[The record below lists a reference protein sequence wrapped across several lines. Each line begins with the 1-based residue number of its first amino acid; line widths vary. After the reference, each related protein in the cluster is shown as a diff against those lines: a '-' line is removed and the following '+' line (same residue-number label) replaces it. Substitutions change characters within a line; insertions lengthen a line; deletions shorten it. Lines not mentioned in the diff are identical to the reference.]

1 MARFIFIRLLQAVP
15 VLGAVALL
23 TFLMARAIPGGP
35 FDAERKVSPEVMAQI
50 ERYYGL
56 DLPLHEQFG
65 RYVGNLVLRGDL
77 GPSMRYEGR
86 TVNELIGGAFPASL
100 ELALWALVVA
110 LTVGLAAGMVA
121 ALFRNR
127 WPDQLTMSV
136 GMVGI
141 CLPTFVLGPLL
152 IYVLGLELRWF
163 NVAGWAAPEDRV
175 LPAVTLGLYY
185 AAYVARL
192 TRAGLLEVLSMDFIR
207 TARAKGASEGR
218 VLFRHALR
226 GGVLPVVAFLGPAVA
241 GLVTGSFVVESIF
254 QIPGLGQHFVSAAFN
269 RDYTMILGTVLFY
282 AAFLILLNLLVDIV
296 QAVLNPRVKL
306 A

>member
-1 MARFIFIRLLQAVP
+1 MVRFIFIRLIQAIP

-23 TFLMARAIPGGP
+23 TFFMARAIPGGP

-56 DLPLHEQFG
+56 DLPLHEQFL
-65 RYVGNLVLRGDL
+65 RYMGNLVLRGDL

-86 TVNELIGGAFPASL
+86 TVNELISSAFPASL
-100 ELALWALVVA
+100 ELAFWALLVA
-110 LTVGLAAGMVA
+110 IAVGLFAGMIA
-121 ALFRNR
+121 ALYRNR
-127 WPDQLTMSV
+127 WPDQLAMSV
-136 GMVGI
+136 SMVGI

-152 IYVLGLELRWF
+152 VYFFGLHLRWF
-163 NVAGWAAPEDRV
+163 NVAGWAASEDRV
-175 LPAVTLGLYY
+175 LPAITLGLYY
-185 AAYVARL
+185 AAYVSRL
-192 TRAGLLEVLSMDFIR
+192 SRAGLLEILSMDFIR
-207 TARAKGASEGR
+207 TARAKGAGEAR
-218 VLFRHALR
+218 VITRHALR

-282 AAFLILLNLLVDIV
+282 AALLILFNLLVDIM
-296 QAVLNPRVKL
+296 QALLNPRIKL
-306 A
+306 S